1 MPLFAQPMRICIQ
14 TLLTAAATA
23 VAIAAPPAPARVQ
36 DPRPN
41 IVLIVADDL
50 APQLCNFDPEGRG
63 RGFTP
68 ALDALAAGGVVLSNL
83 HSPSP
88 ICTPS
93 RFSIMT
99 GRYASRA
106 TNLGFL
112 RDTQRHGGQT
122 AVAFNTHLDPD
133 DNNLPKRLR
142 DAGYTTGAVGKN
154 HVFEVPGHERLA
166 YTSSASDPETQ
177 RVLKDNAQ
185 RLRSAYHAAGFDYAQ
200 ALYYGNPDA
209 DGIRELAM
217 HNQEWI
223 TQAARRFIAENR
235 ARPFFLYMA
244 TTIPHGPHEA
254 KRSWKGDP
262 RVIPTGRLDA
272 APDSQSPRAT
282 IPKRLRDAGI
292 ESWNCE
298 NVLWLDDAVNA
309 VITELEQQGV
319 KNNTIIVFLSDHGTE
334 AKGSVYA
341 RGTRT
346 VGLIWRDGGFA
357 VGPVANQAFALPDL
371 APTILGWAGA
381 TFDEAAFDGKD
392 FGPVLNGQAD
402 GVRDSQYFELGFTR
416 AVVKNGLK
424 YIAVRYPDWAT
435 ELPLAERQRRLD
447 TLTAELRTRRRP
459 VPTNDPQAP
468 YSHLT
473 IVPGGADAEQVSINK
488 HPAYFASDQL
498 YDLSVDPHEQH
509 NLAADPAYADQLAE
523 MQRLLRDY
531 VETLPGHFAEFGRE
545 PVHAEVQ
552 P

>member
-23 VAIAAPPAPARVQ
+23 GAIAAPPAPARAQ

-68 ALDALAAGGVVLSNL
+68 ALDALAAGGVMLSNL

-392 FGPVLNGQAD
+392 FGPVLN
-402 GVRDSQYFELGFTR
+402 
-416 AVVKNGLK
+416 
-424 YIAVRYPDWAT
+424 
-435 ELPLAERQRRLD
+435 
-447 TLTAELRTRRRP
+447 LRTRRRP